1 MAQSICKHAG
11 GARQQCRELE
21 RTGDCGRAPRP
32 AGTMSEN
39 TQRGCG
45 TGLMQPGNSGVKSCH
60 DAAMAASHSLLVP
73 RKRARL
79 SPIEHL
85 LPKGT

>member
-1 MAQSICKHAG
+1 
-11 GARQQCRELE
+11 
-21 RTGDCGRAPRP
+21 
-32 AGTMSEN
+32 MSEN